1 MIVHS
6 CYIFFNDERIEQ
18 QKIFNLRS
26 IAFKT
31 AKLRYIRKNTYIAIA
46 NISYFLIQKN
56 RRIEKNIPILIFK
69 IISRNATTR
78 KIHENSQKKIE
89 RRRISIFDPS
99 KSLFAVPTNYR
110 KSQKNIIIIARDI
123 FLFLNAKEQKNIKK
137 KKRKRIPISTTSI
150 IQKHYLQYNKL

>member
-99 KSLFAVPTNYR
+99 KSLFAVPANYR
-110 KSQKNIIIIARDI
+110 KSQKNIIIVARDI

-137 KKRKRIPISTTSI
+137 KKEKEFQS
-150 IQKHYLQYNKL
+150 QLHL